1 MYSCSLRYTRI
12 TLYSTRHSQ
21 RANGVSQ
28 AAGSARRG
36 SALGLSIPALSL
48 TPPAAQRVS
57 AYLWLLM
64 YKFMFMLSQAYAM
77 AVNGVSTSL
86 TSSCSEG
93 ICLPLAAKEVGDDLL
108 SLLRRG
114 RCDQAGQLVRLR
126 DRQAV
131 WAFERRAD

>member
-1 MYSCSLRYTRI
+1 
-12 TLYSTRHSQ
+12 
-21 RANGVSQ
+21 
-28 AAGSARRG
+28 
-36 SALGLSIPALSL
+36 
-48 TPPAAQRVS
+48 
-57 AYLWLLM
+57 M